1 MLSQPPPPRNA
12 GRLNVN
18 NVALE
23 EAKSSSPVAPPL
35 TPLRELLEGAPS
47 TSDEANSSHDAHS
60 NSYDTRSTSE
70 NAVNGLPPTNSSSS
84 FNNSNSQQRTP
95 KAQPNGLRSSPPR
108 QTREEFTRK
117 EVPKNNRTRTSISS
131 TSSASHKIK
140 PIRTSED
147 STARPTEDKN
157 RSFEQLIQSDQ
168 TIQYTLTPQNM
179 RNIESPESPR
189 NGFQPV
195 AVNSVDGGRPAT
207 GRSHSSSVSRYT
219 ASRPSESSKPLK
231 QAQTQPLYRPASN
244 TGARLRP
251 NAPQARD
258 ARVEDDSIGDFADFI
273 KSTGPSGGQNEPPA
287 RNAPPNGHRV
297 VSSLGRSSAEARKTP
312 AAKLPK
318 RSESSAG
325 RARLQARDAVVPR
338 DDSISDLI
346 DFVRSGPQLETNSHR
361 IPRTVAPF
369 RTTMD
374 SDQMAGAAGG
384 KAIDA
389 SLPDPRYS
397 EASVSVNSSVS
408 SQSALLN
415 STKKNKSLPP
425 QANHGFDEEEDMMPV
440 RKTRR
445 VRDMYQI
452 DFSDEEEE
460 YEVLTGSSRA
470 KPPPQEE
477 SLADFLR
484 NVPPPPDTS
493 PAPLYTEVPTSVS
506 KKLRKKSSTS
516 GFMSRFRRDSKDTNS
531 GLQNLPKPKSSGQE
545 TRVSGSRSGS
555 SVSSRPTSTRTPSA
569 GQYGSTYKSSGPE
582 PSRGNY
588 VAQVDSARHNDQ
600 PRNKVV
606 QKSYQPREP
615 VYTNT
620 RTSDLASFLRDS
632 EPPSSM
638 HAQPQPFAPIGQK
651 DQSTFSRM
659 RKKVY

>member
-1 MLSQPPPPRNA
+1 MSVT
-12 GRLNVN
+12 NV
-18 NVALE
+18 
-23 EAKSSSPVAPPL
+23 
-35 TPLRELLEGAPS
+35 
-47 TSDEANSSHDAHS
+47 
-60 NSYDTRSTSE
+60 
-70 NAVNGLPPTNSSSS
+70 
-84 FNNSNSQQRTP
+84 
-95 KAQPNGLRSSPPR
+95 
-108 QTREEFTRK
+108 
-117 EVPKNNRTRTSISS
+117 
-131 TSSASHKIK
+131 
-140 PIRTSED
+140 
-147 STARPTEDKN
+147 
-157 RSFEQLIQSDQ
+157 FEQ
-168 TIQYTLTPQNM
+168 
-179 RNIESPESPR
+179 SPESPR

-195 AVNSVDGGRPAT
+195 AVNSHDGVRPTT
-207 GRSHSSSVSRYT
+207 GRSHSSSVSKYN
-219 ASRPSESSKPLK
+219 ASRTSESSRLSK
-231 QAQTQPLYRPASN
+231 QAQTQALNRPVSN

-258 ARVEDDSIGDFADFI
+258 ARVEDDSIGDFANFI
-273 KSTGPSGGQNEPPA
+273 KTTGPAGVQYELPAPNTPPKS
-287 RNAPPNGHRV
+287 HRV
-297 VSSLGRSSAEARKTP
+297 TSSWGKSSAEARKAP
-312 AAKLPK
+312 AVKLPK

-325 RARLQARDAVVPR
+325 RARLQARAAVVPR

-346 DFVRSGPQLETNSHR
+346 DFVRSGPQLETNGHR

-389 SLPDPRYS
+389 SLPDPHYS
-397 EASVSVNSSVS
+397 EATASVDSSVS

-415 STKKNKSLPP
+415 NTKVSKPLPP
-425 QANHGFDEEEDMMPV
+425 KENHDFGEGEDMMPV

-460 YEVLTGSSRA
+460 YEVLTGSSRN

-493 PAPLYTEVPTSVS
+493 PAPLYTEAPAAVA

-516 GFMSRFRRDSKDTNS
+516 GFMSRFRRDSKDPNS
-531 GLQNLPKPKSSGQE
+531 GSQLSPKPKSSGQD
-545 TRVSGSRSGS
+545 TRTTNSRSGS
-555 SVSSRPTSTRTPSA
+555 LISSRPPSARTPSA
-569 GQYGSTYKSSGPE
+569 GQYASTYQPSAPE

-632 EPPSSM
+632 EPPSSL